1 MEQEWTAVI
10 TIEETD
16 PAPQAWNVNALSDLV
31 HMIAAVEGGRGNSL
45 LVKIF

>member
-16 PAPQAWNVNALSDLV
+16 PAPQAWNVNALSGLLHV
-31 HMIAAVEGGRGNSL
+31 TAAGEGRQGN
-45 LVKIF
+45 